1 MILAGHTVS
10 MGEMRNIYTILV
22 GKSGRK
28 TPRGMP
34 RSNGNIRMYFVK
46 WGARVWV
53 RFVCLMMEL
62 MVSFCE
68 KLTKTSKSV
77 QSDDNFNGQTIMT
90 GNCTRWILGFMRL
103 FSALKLNLFILNV
116 FFLSLFSSFVSCPLF
131 LCLFLLSTLYCKS
144 LIAYCCRS
152 HYS

>member
-1 MILAGHTVS
+1 MILVGHTVS

-22 GKSGRK
+22 GKSVRK
-28 TPRGMP
+28 TPRGML

-46 WGARVWV
+46 WSARVWF

-68 KLTKTSKSV
+68 KLTKPSKSI
-77 QSDDNFNGQTIMT
+77 QSKDHFNGQTIMT
-90 GNCTRWILGFMRL
+90 GNCTRWILGFMGL
-103 FSALKLNLFILNV
+103 FSALTLNLFILNM
-116 FFLSLFSSFVSCPLF
+116 FFLSLFSSFLFCPLF
-131 LCLFLLSTLYCKS
+131 VCLFLVSTLYCKN
-144 LIAYCCRS
+144 LIAYCYRS